1 MAEYADNY
9 KLFKTAYDKYNHI
22 NYAVACTIIL
32 EHGKWFDP
40 ESIVESVEGERVAG
54 VVLDVDFLRS
64 CIFARMAVVCLRNRI
79 EKSEDRSITLLSCA
93 AVFRESPGLVCIR
106 LRKIAYSALC
116 AEYGRRYTKETG
128 SKSVVPACA

>member
-9 KLFKTAYDKYNHI
+9 KLFKPAYDKYNHI

-40 ESIVESVEGERVAG
+40 ESIVESVERENVAR

-64 CIFARMAVVCLRNRI
+64 CIFARMAVVCLNRI
-79 EKSEDRSITLLSCA
+79 EKSEDRSITLWSCA
-93 AVFRESPGLVCIR
+93 AVFRGSPGLV
-106 LRKIAYSALC
+106 
-116 AEYGRRYTKETG
+116 
-128 SKSVVPACA
+128 